1 MVNSFMITRSGTF
14 DVSVL
19 DIEEGTFEVMA
30 STGNSFL
37 GGNDIDN
44 IISKYVVDDFK
55 AKENIDLSK
64 DKMAM
69 QRINESSENLKKELS
84 SSNESDINLPFITAN
99 DSGPKHLNMKFTRA
113 KFEGLI
119 DGIVN
124 KTITYIDEVLKDS
137 NLKKSEI
144 NEIIMVG
151 GSTRIPLVK
160 EKIKKYFNK
169 DLNFSVNPDEVVAAG
184 AAIQGAVLNN
194 EVKDVLLLDVTP
206 LSLGI
211 ETLGNVVTK
220 LIDKGTTIPVS
231 KTETFSTAQDNQA
244 AVTVHVLQGEREF
257 AKDNK
262 SLGQFNLEGIQPAPK
277 GVPQIEVKF
286 DIDANGVLTVS
297 AIDKSSG
304 KQQKIKITNSSGL
317 SEKEINE
324 MIKEAELNKE
334 ADEKKAQI
342 VKKRNELD
350 SLVSNIKKQ
359 AQDNNLNLNDISGLQ
374 KVIDEAE
381 TLVKDESQ
389 DIGKINDVIN
399 QLNTLVQSMYQTIQN
414 NSPGSNSK
422 QQKKDEEEIIDAEVE

>member
-304 KQQKIKITNSSGL
+304 KQQEIKITNSSGL